1 MTYATP
7 KQTSFIIPHMGRT
20 EMLEATVA
28 SIQNQSL
35 FSWVDEIIIVS
46 LNAEPIVLS
55 NPDKVRIIHLSYSPS
70 ISFQRN
76 IGAQSTQSPF
86 FAFLDA
92 DIELSPDWLAL
103 CHHQLH
109 DREER
114 VMISAMQGCKTPS
127 NPLEVVR
134 SALSNAYLDTN
145 LSFLPGR
152 NLLLSRDTFY
162 QAGQFPEHL
171 QTCEDYYF
179 TERVSALGELYY
191 TSRTWY
197 HHLGEDASYQE
208 TFQKE
213 RWRSAYNLSSLRGRD
228 IPLSE
233 LPSIMLPFWFLL
245 AGMLTLLGIMSA
257 DFHYTFWG
265 LVAWFAPIGLYSL
278 RLYLKNKR
286 NIPFIDIAKFYS
298 AYFPGRALGTF
309 AGIRHLLL
317 GRRQHAN
324 PKRLSA
330 QTLDKNNAQT
340 RPLRVLEFIC
350 PTGFYGAERWV
361 IAMAKGMAQQPH
373 VICELAVTRESPEP
387 LEVCTQFEAL
397 GLKTHE
403 IPLSH
408 RFDIGAI
415 SKLAQLIRE
424 REIDVIHTH
433 GYKSDIL
440 GLLAAQRAGIPAV
453 CTPHGFENAQDWKL
467 KLYMWLGGLT
477 FKHFAKVSPLSPQ
490 IEDDLKTQYRVPS
503 NKIHPILNGVD
514 LSEVAQVR
522 ENTPK
527 TENDKFV
534 IGYIGQLISRKN
546 VSDLLR
552 AFALFI
558 EKQPNA
564 ELQLIGDGPERQS
577 LTTLARSLGI
587 DEKVNFLGFR
597 ADRLSLLRQFDA
609 FAMTS
614 TLEGIPRC
622 LMEAMAMETPMTAF
636 SIPGVDQLIRNNET
650 GLCCKF
656 GDTAALAE
664 IWQKLYANPELA
676 KQLTQTARKTVDS
689 EFSAERMA
697 QEYTDL
703 FEAITG
709 RKQPVQHQ
717 GITKPKMVEEHAK
730 D

>member
-1 MTYATP
+1 MIYDTP

-28 SIQNQSL
+28 SIQKQSH
-35 FSWVDEIIIVS
+35 FAWIDEIIIVS
-46 LNAEPIVLS
+46 LNADPITFS
-55 NPDKVRIIHLSYSPS
+55 NPDKVRVMHLTYSPS
-70 ISFQRN
+70 ISYQRN
-76 IGAQSTQSPF
+76 IGAQSAKSPYL
-86 FAFLDA
+86 AFLDA

-103 CHHQLH
+103 CHHQLN

-114 VMISAMQGCKTPS
+114 IMISAMQGCKSPE

-152 NLLLSRDTFY
+152 NLLLGRETFY

-228 IPLSE
+228 IPLGE
-233 LPSIMLPFWFLL
+233 WPSILLPFWFLL
-245 AGMLTLLGIMSA
+245 AGMCTVLGIMSA
-257 DFHYTFWG
+257 DFQCVFWG
-265 LVAWFAPIGLYSL
+265 LAAWFTPIGLYSL
-278 RLYLKNKR
+278 RLYLKNDR
-286 NIPFIDIAKFYS
+286 TIPFSDIAKFYM

-309 AGIRHLLL
+309 AGIRHLIF
-317 GRRQHAN
+317 GPRQRAV
-324 PKRLSA
+324 A
-330 QTLDKNNAQT
+330 QTNQMKTSNADT
-340 RPLRVLEFIC
+340 LSTNETPKPLRVLEFIC

-361 IAMAKGMAQQPH
+361 IALAKGMEKQPN
-373 VICELAVTRESPEP
+373 VICELAVTRESPDP

-397 GLKTHE
+397 GLSTHE
-403 IPLSH
+403 IPLNN
-408 RFDIGAI
+408 RFDISAI
-415 SKLAQLIRE
+415 SKLAELIKT
-424 REIDVIHTH
+424 REIDIIHTH

-440 GLLAAQRAGIPAV
+440 GLLAAQRAGIAAV

-477 FKHFAKVSPLSPQ
+477 FKHFARVSPLSPQ
-490 IEDDLKTQYRVPS
+490 IEQDLKTQYQVPS
-503 NKIHPILNGVD
+503 EKIHPILNGVD
-514 LSEVAQVR
+514 LSEVALVR
-522 ENTPK
+522 DNTPK
-527 TENDKFV
+527 TPNKQFV

-552 AFALFI
+552 AFALFV
-558 EKQPNA
+558 EKQPDA
-564 ELQLIGDGPERQS
+564 ELQLIGDGPERDT
-577 LTTLARSLGI
+577 LTALARSLGI
-587 DEKVNFLGFR
+587 TEKVKFLGFR
-597 ADRLSLLRQFDA
+597 DDRLTLLRQFDA

-636 SIPGVDQLIRNNET
+636 SIPGVDQLIRHGET
-650 GLCCKF
+650 GLCCDF
-656 GDTAALAE
+656 GDNAALAE
-664 IWQKLYANPELA
+664 LWQQLHESPELA
-676 KQLTQTARKTVDS
+676 NTLTQAARKAVDT

-697 QEYTDL
+697 QEYTTL

-709 RKQPVQHQ
+709 REAPVQRC
-717 GITKPKMVEEHAK
+717 GDARPKTV
-730 D
+730 